1 MVGQGEGVT
10 MNFPN
15 VDLKMFDYYSR
26 NARIYPAVI
35 GVAPAIASLM
45 ILFTWQGVSATSSVA
60 SAGLLVILYAMSDLA
75 RQRGK
80 RLEPTLYTRLG
91 GMPSIRMMRRNDNT
105 FDEPSKERYRTF
117 LAGKLGRPAP
127 TAEDEARDQNAA
139 DGFYAAAG
147 TWLRENTRDTKK
159 FSILFNE
166 NVMYGFR
173 RNLLGLR
180 WPAAILNL
188 IVCVICFALLW
199 PISWPLNMNDDLT
212 VRVVIVLVVALI
224 HGLYLVFGV
233 TWRAAEEAANTYGRQ
248 LVISTEAFLV
258 DTKLPRQPRTK
269 KTSAV

>member
-1 MVGQGEGVT
+1 

-15 VDLKMFDYYSR
+15 VDLKMFDYYNR

-35 GVAPAIASLM
+35 GGAPAIAALM
-45 ILFTWQGVSATSSVA
+45 ILFTWHGVSPTSSVA

-80 RLEPTLYTRLG
+80 RLESVLYTRLG
-91 GMPSIRMMRRNDNT
+91 GMPSIRVMRRNDDT
-105 FDEPSKERYRTF
+105 FDETSKERYRTF
-117 LAGKLGRPAP
+117 LAGKLARPVP
-127 TAEDEARDQNAA
+127 TTEEEARDQNAA

-159 FSILFNE
+159 FSILFSE

-188 IVCVICFALLW
+188 TICIVCIAILW
-199 PISWPLNMNDDLT
+199 PITWPLNMSDDLT

-224 HGLYLVFGV
+224 HGLYLAFGV
-233 TWRAAEEAANTYGRQ
+233 TWNAVEEAANTYGRQ

-258 DTKLPRQPRTK
+258 DAKLPRQARAK

>member
-1 MVGQGEGVT
+1 
-10 MNFPN
+10 MNLPN
-15 VDLKMFDYYSR
+15 IGLKMFDHYSR

-35 GVAPAIASLM
+35 GVAPAIAALV
-45 ILFTWQGVSATSSVA
+45 ILFTWRGVSLTSSVA

-80 RLEPTLYTRLG
+80 RLEPALYARLG
-91 GMPSIRMMRRNDNT
+91 GMPSVRMLRRNDNT

-117 LAGKLGRPAP
+117 LGGKLGRSAP
-127 TAEDEARDQNAA
+127 TAEQEALDQNAA

-147 TWLRENTRDTKK
+147 TWLRENTRDTRK

-166 NVMYGFR
+166 NVTYGFR

-188 IVCVICFALLW
+188 IVCVICIALLW
-199 PISWPLNMNDDLT
+199 PITWPLDMSDDLT
-212 VRVVIVLVVALI
+212 VRVVIVLVVAFI

-233 TWRAAEEAANTYGRQ
+233 TWRAAGEAASSYGRQ
-248 LVISTEAFLV
+248 LVISTEAFLA
-258 DTKLPRQPRTK
+258 DAKPPRQPRTK
-269 KTSAV
+269 KVVAE